1 MFIIM
6 INKKKILHT
15 RNGGKLI
22 IKKHNVYDKESIF
35 ELLSF

>member
-1 MFIIM
+1 MFIITT
-6 INKKKILHT
+6 NKKRILHT
-15 RNGGKLI
+15 RTGGQLI